1 VIRRWLFWRPVPR
14 IGSLSIFVPWGL
26 SALAGRSPLARKR
39 SHDRQTRSFAPL
51 RPRAV
56 RKLAAKP
63 GDLIGQVQ
71 RGVDDVACL
80 AQAIDDDG
88 AEGATTQDAACVLDG
103 R

>member
-1 VIRRWLFWRPVPR
+1 MIRRRQFWRPVPR
-14 IGSLSIFVPWGL
+14 IGSLSIFVPREFI
-26 SALAGRSPLARKR
+26 ALAHRSPLARKR
-39 SHDRQTRSFAPL
+39 SHDRQMRSFARL

-71 RGVDDVACL
+71 RGVDDVARL
-80 AQAIDDDG
+80 AQALDDDG
-88 AEGATTQDAACVLDG
+88 AESPTAQDAARVLDG